1 VQCLGPK
8 GCNPGAVSRR
18 RVVGLLAVL
27 LVTVIPEAVAVSPA
41 RAAGDGCQ
49 SSGVS
54 TQRLGRVPE
63 LAEASGLVAS
73 KRYPGVGWV
82 IRDSGHTP
90 SIYSFRMAGDRS
102 VVREIKVLGADNRDW
117 EDITYSVG
125 PDGKGRLWIVE
136 SMQSSRDPY
145 IYEVVEPNP
154 HTATTVRLKSRRR
167 FQYPGDRFQN
177 TEASFWYDGHLVLA
191 TKSSPTRLYRFDSLA
206 GEGILRPKLIG
217 ALEGAPRISVLRPSP
232 DHSAL
237 VASSHQTV
245 SVFTGKGKGSDLA
258 DFVGKKPASRDRS
271 FPNDNVEAG
280 DYFPAGSCRLLMLSE
295 QKNLYRVGVG

>member
-1 VQCLGPK
+1 V
-8 GCNPGAVSRR
+8 
-18 RVVGLLAVL
+18 
-27 LVTVIPEAVAVSPA
+27 LVTVFPEAVTVSPA
-41 RAAGDGCQ
+41 RAAGGDC

-54 TQRLGRVPE
+54 TRQLGRVPE
-63 LAEASGLVAS
+63 LAEASGLAAS

-82 IRDSGHTP
+82 IRDSGHDP

-154 HTATTVRLKSRRR
+154 HTAETVRLERRHQ

-191 TKSSPTRLYRFDSLA
+191 TKSSPTRLYRFKSLA
-206 GEGILRPKLIG
+206 GKGILRPQLIG

-237 VASSHQTV
+237 VASNHETV
-245 SVFTGKGKGSDLA
+245 WVFTGKGKGSDLA
-258 DFVGKKPASRDRS
+258 DFVGKKPASRDKS
-271 FPNDNVEAG
+271 FHDDNVEAG

-295 QKNLYRVGVG
+295 KKNVYRLSVG